1 MGHVILIFGTLIA
14 INFGIGYEVSDKL
27 YEDSEGVIEI
37 QEIASV
43 EPVADQN
50 RTLTNWNIGNDYELT
65 QWHQKGSITILTRTL
80 LAPFLS

>member
-50 RTLTNWNIGNDYELT
+50 RTLTN
-65 QWHQKGSITILTRTL
+65 
-80 LAPFLS
+80 